1 MTTDTDVAVIGS
13 GFSAAALAINL
24 VNRLAPTARVSL
36 VGRKAKWG
44 RGIAYSTRADCH
56 LLNVTAARM
65 SLFADQP
72 DHFVQWLSQNG
83 YAQAGDEFIPRQVYG
98 RYIGSCLDTALEP
111 SGNRAALHIVD
122 AEVADAEIT
131 AEGGFRLMLTDGVT
145 LSAGAA
151 ALCTGAGFRRLPIPE
166 DAIAPGARQSIV
178 DDPWQDEWW
187 ERLPKDADIL
197 LVGTGLTMID
207 QCLLLKARG
216 FEGRLL
222 AVSRRGLLPQPHL
235 TPRKQPGDPVLS
247 PGTGEVSGMLSR
259 LRASARQEG
268 DWRKVTDGL
277 RPVTQALWT
286 GLSASQRQRFLRHAA
301 PYWNVHRHRMAP
313 SVAAEIAE
321 LRNAGRLVVHRGRPA
336 SVRAVEGQIEVEI
349 RGRANTTLCVDAL
362 VNCSGLERCTID
374 ASPLLANLS
383 KRGLVT
389 ADPLGLGIWVDDASA
404 CLPASEPKPPLYAL
418 GLLTAGRHWEITAV
432 PDIRVQAA
440 AVAAAIAGRIGR
452 ARPADEGAVRI

>member
-1 MTTDTDVAVIGS
+1 MTADTDVAIIGS

-24 VNRLAPTARVSL
+24 ANRLSPTARVSL

-44 RGIAYSTRADCH
+44 RGIAYATRDDCH

-72 DHFVQWLSQNG
+72 DHFVHWLSQNG
-83 YAQAGDEFIPRQVYG
+83 YAEAGDQFIPRQVYG
-98 RYIGSCLDTALEP
+98 RYIGSCLETALEP
-111 SGNRAALHIVD
+111 SGHRAALDMVDAEVVD
-122 AEVADAEIT
+122 AEVAAG
-131 AEGGFRLMLTDGVT
+131 GGFRLLLTDGVT
-145 LSAGAA
+145 LSARAA
-151 ALCTGAGFRRLPIPE
+151 ALCTGAGLRRLPIAG
-166 DAIAPGARQSIV
+166 DAIAPDARASIV

-187 ERLPKDADIL
+187 ARLPRDADVL
-197 LVGTGLTMID
+197 FVGTGLTMID

-235 TPRKQPGDPVLS
+235 TPRTQPGDPVLS
-247 PGTGEVSGMLSR
+247 PGSGEVSGMISH
-259 LRASARQEG
+259 LRACARKEG
-268 DWRKVTDGL
+268 DWRKVIDGL
-277 RPVTQALWT
+277 RPVTQALWK
-286 GLSASQRQRFLRHAA
+286 GFSAAQRQRFLRHAA

-313 SVAAEIAE
+313 SVATEIAE
-321 LRNAGRLVVHRGRPA
+321 LRNTGQLVVHRGRPV
-336 SVRAVEGQIEVEI
+336 SVRAVKGRIEVAI
-349 RGRANTTLCVDAL
+349 RGRENTALCVDAL

-389 ADPLGLGIWVDDASA
+389 ADPLGFGIWVDDASA
-404 CLPASEPKPPLYAL
+404 CLPAGATKPPLYAL
-418 GLLTAGRHWEITAV
+418 GLLTAGRHWEIAAV

-440 AVAAAIAGRIGR
+440 SVAAAIAGRIGR
-452 ARPADEGAVRI
+452 DKGTVPI